1 MAHFTDTTRAS
12 GFGYSLR
19 TMFARLREAHVRQ
32 RAFTETYN
40 QLNALS
46 DHELHDIG
54 LGRSDIMDIARQTAA
69 RV

>member
-1 MAHFTDTTRAS
+1 MAHFTDTTRTS
-12 GFGYSLR
+12 GFGFSLR
-19 TMFARLREAHVRQ
+19 NMVARLREAHARQ
-32 RAFTETYN
+32 RAYADTYN

-69 RV
+69 RI